1 MCGIFGVVDAQRAGV
16 SSACAQR
23 GLEAL
28 TGRGPDDRG
37 WYEGEGVVLGHTRLS
52 IMDLSDAGH
61 QPMSNEDGTVQVVFN
76 GEIYGFGKLRREL
89 ENLGHRF
96 RSRSDTEVLVHG
108 YEAWGRGLLER
119 IDGMF
124 AFAVW
129 DARARSLLLARDR
142 LGKKPLFVAQ
152 HDGALGFSSLLR
164 PLVDVGL
171 VEPSVDPRALREFLF
186 FNYVPGPRTIL
197 HGVELLPA
205 GSWLEFRGGRV
216 DRGRYWDLA
225 AVRGSRRLDDP
236 QATFESRLVTATRE
250 RLVSDAPLGIFLSG
264 GVDSALVAVLA
275 RREAGRPIASFSVGF
290 EDASYDERP
299 KARRVA
305 ECIGTQHHEVLC
317 RPEDVPEAMAQ
328 LSASADHLLADQSMV
343 PLALLARTA
352 RESVK
357 VVLTGDGGDELL
369 AGYATYRALALARPW
384 VRLTPRVLRAGLARL
399 GDSLPT
405 SSGKMAPSMLLGR
418 FLEATR
424 DGLEAAHARW
434 RAIRR
439 PAEIDALV
447 GSLGAGA
454 PEWQIYAAGLDL
466 GGGRSLLQR
475 AVHADIRVWLVDSIL
490 AKVDRATMS
499 VGLEARSPL
508 LDARL
513 VELCFATLLA
523 QPANAAKRP
532 LRRFARTL
540 LGPEL
545 AATWKAGF
553 QTPWSGWFAGP
564 LRAWVRDGLT
574 GLGER
579 MPGVFDLSIAFAVEE
594 EHASGTRDHGLAL
607 YGLLAL
613 AEWSKLFPGL
623 TLAGEAR

>member
-1 MCGIFGVVDAQRAGV
+1 
-16 SSACAQR
+16 
-23 GLEAL
+23 
-28 TGRGPDDRG
+28 
-37 WYEGEGVVLGHTRLS
+37 
-52 IMDLSDAGH
+52 
-61 QPMSNEDGTVQVVFN
+61 
-76 GEIYGFGKLRREL
+76 
-89 ENLGHRF
+89 
-96 RSRSDTEVLVHG
+96 
-108 YEAWGRGLLER
+108 
-119 IDGMF
+119 
-124 AFAVW
+124 
-129 DARARSLLLARDR
+129 
-142 LGKKPLFVAQ
+142 
-152 HDGALGFSSLLR
+152 
-164 PLVDVGL
+164 
-171 VEPSVDPRALREFLF
+171 
-186 FNYVPGPRTIL
+186 
-197 HGVELLPA
+197 
-205 GSWLEFRGGRV
+205 
-216 DRGRYWDLA
+216 
-225 AVRGSRRLDDP
+225 
-236 QATFESRLVTATRE
+236 
-250 RLVSDAPLGIFLSG
+250 
-264 GVDSALVAVLA
+264 
-275 RREAGRPIASFSVGF
+275 
-290 EDASYDERP
+290 
-299 KARRVA
+299 
-305 ECIGTQHHEVLC
+305 
-317 RPEDVPEAMAQ
+317 
-328 LSASADHLLADQSMV
+328 MV